1 MTLDTNTNAPAIHA
15 EALTKIFSDPERGKV
30 AAVQDLD
37 LACNYGEVMGLLG
50 PNGAGKTTTLRM
62 LSTILAPTRGRG
74 TVAGADIT
82 NDPIGV
88 RKRIGFLSGT
98 TGLYPR
104 LTAEEVLQYFGRL
117 HGMDEDTL
125 GQRLEV
131 VVKAFD
137 LKDFLSGRCE
147 SLSTGQKQRVSIAR
161 AVIHDPRVL
170 ILDEPTTGLDLLAA
184 SDMIRFVESR
194 REEGRCV
201 LFSTHILSEAER
213 LCDRIA
219 IVHAGRVLAVGTQEE
234 LREDTGEKWLEDVF
248 RAFVARAD
256 HSPEQAADQPQAN
269 ITGGEPHK

>member
-1 MTLDTNTNAPAIHA
+1 MTEATHSQAPEPQATDLHGPAIEA
-15 EALTKIFSDPERGKV
+15 KALTKIFSDPKRGKI

-37 LACNYGEVMGLLG
+37 LTCNYGEVMGLLG

-62 LSTILAPTRGRG
+62 LSTILAPTRGTA
-74 TVAGADIT
+74 TVAGADVT
-82 NDPIGV
+82 NDPITV
-88 RKRIGFLSGT
+88 RERIGFLSGT

-104 LTAEEVLQYFGRL
+104 LTAKEVLQYFGRL
-117 HGMDEDTL
+117 HGMDEDVL

-131 VVKAFD
+131 VVKTFD
-137 LKDFLSGRCE
+137 LDEFLSGRCE
-147 SLSTGQKQRVSIAR
+147 SLSTGQRQRVSIAR

-201 LFSTHILSEAER
+201 LFSTHVLSEAER

-219 IVHAGRVLAVGTQEE
+219 IVHAGRVLAVGTPQE
-234 LREDTGEKWLEDVF
+234 LREETKEEWLEDVF
-248 RAFVARAD
+248 RAYVARAD
-256 HSPEQAADQPQAN
+256 QTLTGEADN
-269 ITGGEPHK
+269 L

>member
-1 MTLDTNTNAPAIHA
+1 MSDSTPNDSDPAIHA
-15 EALTKIFSDPERGKV
+15 QDLTKIFTDPERGKIS
-30 AAVQDLD
+30 AVQDLN
-37 LACNYGEVMGLLG
+37 LTCNYGEVMGLLG

-62 LSTILAPTRGRG
+62 LATILAPTRGTA
-74 TVAGADIT
+74 TVAGADVAQ
-82 NDPIGV
+82 DPITV
-88 RKRIGFLSGT
+88 RQRIGFLSGT

-117 HGMDEDTL
+117 HGMDEDYL
-125 GQRLEV
+125 AERLAV
-131 VVKAFD
+131 VVEAFD
-137 LKDFLSGRCE
+137 LREFLNGRCE

-219 IVHAGRVLAVGTQEE
+219 IVHGGRVLAVGTQEE

-248 RAFVARAD
+248 RALVARASEPVSATEG
-256 HSPEQAADQPQAN
+256 SPER
-269 ITGGEPHK
+269 

>member
-1 MTLDTNTNAPAIHA
+1 
-15 EALTKIFSDPERGKV
+15 
-30 AAVQDLD
+30 
-37 LACNYGEVMGLLG
+37 MG
-50 PNGAGKTTTLRM
+50 T
-62 LSTILAPTRGRG
+62 
-74 TVAGADIT
+74 
-82 NDPIGV
+82 
-88 RKRIGFLSGT
+88 
-98 TGLYPR
+98 PR
-104 LTAEEVLQYFGRL
+104 LVVWVCVSVLSRRQWY
-117 HGMDEDTL
+117 
-125 GQRLEV
+125 V
-131 VVKAFD
+131 
-137 LKDFLSGRCE
+137 
-147 SLSTGQKQRVSIAR
+147 AR

-256 HSPEQAADQPQAN
+256 NSPEQAADQPHAN
-269 ITGGEPHK
+269 IVDGEPHK

>member
-1 MTLDTNTNAPAIHA
+1 MTEATHSQALEAQATDPQGPAIEA
-15 EALTKIFSDPERGKV
+15 QALTKVFSDPKRGKI

-37 LACNYGEVMGLLG
+37 LTCNYGEVMGLLG

-62 LSTILAPTRGRG
+62 LSTILAPTRGTA
-74 TVAGADIT
+74 TVAGADVT
-82 NDPIGV
+82 NDPITV
-88 RKRIGFLSGT
+88 RERVGFLSGT

-104 LTAEEVLQYFGRL
+104 LTAKEVLQYFGRL

-137 LKDFLSGRCE
+137 LNEFLSGRCE
-147 SLSTGQKQRVSIAR
+147 SLSTGQRQRVSIAR

-201 LFSTHILSEAER
+201 LFSTHVLSEAER

-219 IVHAGRVLAVGTQEE
+219 IVHAGRVLAVGTPQE
-234 LREDTGEKWLEDVF
+234 LREETKEEWLEDVF

-256 HSPEQAADQPQAN
+256 QTLTSEADN
-269 ITGGEPHK
+269 L

>member
-1 MTLDTNTNAPAIHA
+1 MTEATHSQALEPHATAPHGPAIEA
-15 EALTKIFSDPERGKV
+15 KALTKIFSDPKRGKI

-37 LACNYGEVMGLLG
+37 LTCNYGEVMGLLG

-62 LSTILAPTRGRG
+62 LSTILAPTRGTA
-74 TVAGADIT
+74 TVAGADVT
-82 NDPIGV
+82 NDPITV
-88 RKRIGFLSGT
+88 RQRVGFLSGT

-104 LTAEEVLQYFGRL
+104 LTAKEVLQYFGRL

-137 LKDFLSGRCE
+137 LDEFLSGRCE
-147 SLSTGQKQRVSIAR
+147 SLSTGQRQRVSIAR

-201 LFSTHILSEAER
+201 LFSTHVLSEAER

-219 IVHAGRVLAVGTQEE
+219 IVHAGRVLAVGTPQE
-234 LREDTGEKWLEDVF
+234 LREETKEEWLEDVF
-248 RAFVARAD
+248 RAYVARAD
-256 HSPEQAADQPQAN
+256 QTFTDEADN
-269 ITGGEPHK
+269 L